1 MPENGTACTG
11 FSEES
16 VWPKPVITSQMA
28 IYSEG
33 KLKKKIRKPKFIK
46 SYTKQNKKDIKLEK
60 LPKYVTNTILLE
72 GKRDGI

>member
-33 KLKKKIRKPKFIK
+33 KLKKNTKTEVHKILHK
-46 SYTKQNKKDIKLEK
+46 TKQ
-60 LPKYVTNTILLE
+60 
-72 GKRDGI
+72 KRH

>member
-33 KLKKKIRKPKFIK
+33 KLKKKYKNWSSENPTQNKTKKILNLKNFQNMLPIK
-46 SYTKQNKKDIKLEK
+46 SY
-60 LPKYVTNTILLE
+60 
-72 GKRDGI
+72 